1 MLMRVPD
8 RAAVT
13 ALLLAVATA
22 CSAPRNGTT
31 VARADAPVTAI
42 SSAAPGTSTAAA
54 GNNGGATAT
63 ATSGAA
69 AGVDANLVREG
80 YRVVRRHDQILY
92 CRSQSV
98 TGTLFASTV
107 CLTASQIASQK
118 HELQQSKDL
127 LNQGRATQC
136 VGPECVDR

>member
-1 MLMRVPD
+1 MRVPG
-8 RAAVT
+8 RAAAPT
-13 ALLLAVATA
+13 LLAMIATG
-22 CSAPRNGTT
+22 CSMPHTATT
-31 VARADAPVTAI
+31 VATPAAPPHARAAADATA
-42 SSAAPGTSTAAA
+42 GTVGALTTTH
-54 GNNGGATAT
+54 GAT
-63 ATSGAA
+63 
-69 AGVDANLVREG
+69 AGVDAELVREG

-118 HELQQSKDL
+118 RELQQSKDL

-136 VGPECVDR
+136 VGPECVGK

>member
-1 MLMRVPD
+1 MLMRVTR
-8 RAAVT
+8 RAA
-13 ALLLAVATA
+13 AAALLAVVTA
-22 CSAPRNGTT
+22 CSTARNGTT
-31 VARADAPVTAI
+31 AARPDAPATAA
-42 SSAAPGTSTAAA
+42 SSAAPPASTAAA
-54 GNNGGATAT
+54 AT
-63 ATSGAA
+63 
-69 AGVDANLVREG
+69 GVDASLVKEG

-107 CLTASQIASQK
+107 CLTSSQIASQK
-118 HELQQSKDL
+118 RDVQQSKDL